1 MDFLG
6 RGGGFLFVLLVG
18 DSFFEVV
25 IIFPR
30 VVLCCRSISR
40 RFEFKALVCLIY
52 SSQV

>member
-25 IIFPR
+25 
-30 VVLCCRSISR
+30 VVFLCVSLSCSISR
-40 RFEFKALVCLIY
+40 RSNSWRWCVLK
-52 SSQV
+52 